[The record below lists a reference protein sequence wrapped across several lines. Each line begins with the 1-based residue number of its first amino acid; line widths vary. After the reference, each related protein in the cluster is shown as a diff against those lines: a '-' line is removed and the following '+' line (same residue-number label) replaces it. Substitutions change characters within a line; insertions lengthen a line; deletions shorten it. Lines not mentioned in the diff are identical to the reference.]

1 MGKTDSLGNKPIC
14 LNCRYC
20 PCEWLME
27 QVKEHECPSMA
38 FSGACE
44 KWEERLRQEYPSVL

>member
-44 KWEERLRQEYPSVL
+44 KWEERPRDVL